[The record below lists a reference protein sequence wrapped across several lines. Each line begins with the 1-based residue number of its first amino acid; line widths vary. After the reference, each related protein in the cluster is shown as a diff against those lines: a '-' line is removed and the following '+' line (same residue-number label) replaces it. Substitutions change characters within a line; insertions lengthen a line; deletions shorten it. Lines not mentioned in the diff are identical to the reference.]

1 MYVYVWMRI
10 NVDITASVDTT
21 ASICFEYSGQVHVF
35 VHAAINA
42 VKMTCTIVC
51 LMDVLVLGVS
61 GHVGVAE
68 LLMQAG
74 ADTSLEM
81 SGMTA
86 LDIAKD
92 FGHFRIC
99 NLLTDVKRSSG
110 KSGELENG

>member
-1 MYVYVWMRI
+1 M
-10 NVDITASVDTT
+10 
-21 ASICFEYSGQVHVF
+21 
-35 VHAAINA
+35 
-42 VKMTCTIVC
+42 
-51 LMDVLVLGVS
+51 
-61 GHVGVAE
+61 GVAE

>member
-1 MYVYVWMRI
+1 
-10 NVDITASVDTT
+10 
-21 ASICFEYSGQVHVF
+21 
-35 VHAAINA
+35 
-42 VKMTCTIVC
+42 
-51 LMDVLVLGVS
+51 MDVLVFGAS

-92 FGHFRIC
+92 FGVFLEFETYFCRV
-99 NLLTDVKRSSG
+99 LTCK
-110 KSGELENG
+110 